1 MFTKSWCRLQS
12 FYMTKIPLLLIGLW
26 LLTCAPCA
34 NADNGITERYI
45 ALALQ
50 GDLQS
55 AQLLFS
61 GQQSGDLSAGSRE
74 LSHQFQSRFVNRDE
88 DTAPGTGDPLADR
101 VISAYRTYWSL
112 ALTGEISE
120 EQAGIRLHEDLTR
133 ILESRD
139 QSTSPIPADEI
150 YPKLGH
156 ALQQRGFRVLYAD
169 APPLK
174 DLILWKNEEVRKFS
188 VRLTDSTENVDVVF
202 LSDIFSMGWK
212 DYATFGLAFTTGWV
226 ENARLYCVDW
236 AYDRNSEKFE
246 VSYLKHES
254 RHLADFR
261 NFPALSSADL
271 EYRAKL
277 TELAFSSKTTT
288 QLLDDFTRKS
298 AMNPEAPHAYANYRV
313 TRDVY
318 RKIENAPMPDSADP
332 WAQINTAK
340 VSRAAWSLLETD
352 TQRLRSGSP

>member
-1 MFTKSWCRLQS
+1 
-12 FYMTKIPLLLIGLW
+12 MTKIPLLLIGLS
-26 LLTCAPCA
+26 LLADTACA
-34 NADNGITERYI
+34 NADNGTTERYI

-50 GDLQS
+50 GDLRS

-61 GQQSGDLSAGSRE
+61 AQQSEELSAGSRE
-74 LSHQFQSRFVNRDE
+74 LSRQFQSRFVNRDE
-88 DTAPGTGDPLADR
+88 ETAPDTGDALADG
-101 VISAYRTYWSL
+101 VISAYRNYWSQ

-120 EQAGIRLHEDLTR
+120 EQAGIRLHEALTQV
-133 ILESRD
+133 LLSRD
-139 QSTSPIPADEI
+139 GSAGPIPADEI
-150 YPKLGH
+150 YPRLGQ
-156 ALQQRGFRVLYAD
+156 ALQQKGFRMLHAD

-236 AYDRNSEKFE
+236 AYDRNSEKFR
-246 VSYLKHES
+246 VSYLKHEA

-261 NFPALSSADL
+261 NFPALGSADL

-318 RKIENAPMPDSADP
+318 RKINNTPMPESGNP

-340 VSRAAWSLLETD
+340 VSRAARALLEAD
-352 TQRLRSGSP
+352 TQKLQSGSP